1 MVLTILKE
9 LKDKTEHVSKEFQS
23 YSLKKKKK
31 SVQNQTETQELNDTK
46 NKEFNE

>member
-9 LKDKTEHVSKEFQS
+9 LNDKTEHVSKEFQS
-23 YSLKKKKK
+23 YSLKKK

>member
-23 YSLKKKKK
+23 YSLKKKK